1 MTNKSNSLL
10 SYKPPRIAIVLMTI
24 SIGLWY
30 FSPPHT
36 LLHIPYKLIAS
47 VGIIFGFT
55 VMTWA
60 WLQFRKSDTA
70 VCPTAITSRIVTN
83 GAYKYSQNPMYL
95 GFLFMLTGASF
106 LMGTI
111 PSMLAPIVFF
121 IIIDKVFIP
130 YEEEKLLSD
139 FGDVYS
145 KYQMVTRRWL

>member
-1 MTNKSNSLL
+1 MNKLISFR
-10 SYKPPRIAIVLMTI
+10 PPRIAIVLITI

-30 FSPPHT
+30 FSPPQT
-36 LLHIPYKLIAS
+36 LLHIPYKWIAGVS
-47 VGIIFGFT
+47 IVFGFA

-70 VCPTAITSRIVTN
+70 VCPTSITSRIVTN
-83 GAYKYSQNPMYL
+83 GAYRYSQNPMYL
-95 GFLFMLTGASF
+95 GMLFMLTGASF

-111 PSMLAPIVFF
+111 PSMLAPIGFF
-121 IIIDKVFIP
+121 IIIERVFIP
-130 YEEEKLLSD
+130 YEEEKLLSV

>member
-1 MTNKSNSLL
+1 MSKLL
-10 SYKPPRIAIVLMTI
+10 SYRPPRIAIVLMTI
-24 SIGLWY
+24 SIGLWS
-30 FSPPHT
+30 FSPPQT
-36 LLHIPYKLIAS
+36 LLHIPYQLIAGVS
-47 VGIIFGFT
+47 IVFGFT

-70 VCPTAITSRIVTN
+70 VCPTSITSRIVTN

-95 GFLFMLTGASF
+95 GMLIMLTGASF

-111 PSMLAPIVFF
+111 PSMLAPIGFF

-145 KYQMVTRRWL
+145 KYQMATRRWL

>member
-1 MTNKSNSLL
+1 MSKLL
-10 SYKPPRIAIVLMTI
+10 SYRPPRIAIVLMTI

-36 LLHIPYKLIAS
+36 LLHIPYKWIAGVS
-47 VGIIFGFT
+47 IIFGFT

-70 VCPTAITSRIVTN
+70 VCPTSKTSLIVTD

-95 GFLFMLTGASF
+95 GMLIMLTGASL

-111 PSMLAPIVFF
+111 PSMFAPIGFF

-130 YEEEKLLSD
+130 YEEKKLLSD

>member
-1 MTNKSNSLL
+1 MSKLL

-30 FSPPHT
+30 FSPPQT
-36 LLHIPYKLIAS
+36 LLHIPYKLIAGVS
-47 VGIIFGFT
+47 IVIGFT

-70 VCPTAITSRIVTN
+70 VCPTSKSSLIVTH
-83 GAYKYSQNPMYL
+83 GVYKYSRNPMYL
-95 GFLFMLTGASF
+95 GMLIMLTGASL

-111 PSMLAPIVFF
+111 PAMFAPIGFF
-121 IIIDKVFIP
+121 IIIDKVFVP
-130 YEEEKLLSD
+130 FEEEKLLSF

-145 KYQMVTRRWL
+145 TYFAQTRRWL

>member
-1 MTNKSNSLL
+1 MSKLL
-10 SYKPPRIAIVLMTI
+10 SYKPPRIAMVLMTI

-30 FSPPHT
+30 FSRPLT
-36 LLHIPYKLIAS
+36 LLYIPYKLIAGVS
-47 VGIIFGFT
+47 IVFGFT
-55 VMTWA
+55 VLTWA

-70 VCPTAITSRIVTN
+70 VCPTSITSRIVTN
-83 GAYKYSQNPMYL
+83 GVYKYSQNPMYL
-95 GFLFMLTGASF
+95 GMLFMLTGASF

-111 PSMLAPIVFF
+111 HSMIAPMGFF

>member
-1 MTNKSNSLL
+1 MSKLL
-10 SYKPPRIAIVLMTI
+10 SYRPPRIAIVLMTI
-24 SIGLWY
+24 SIGLWS
-30 FSPPHT
+30 FSPPQT
-36 LLHIPYKLIAS
+36 LLHIPYKLIAGVS
-47 VGIIFGFT
+47 IVLGFA

-70 VCPTAITSRIVTN
+70 VCPTSITSRIVTN

-95 GFLFMLTGASF
+95 GMLIMLTGVSF

-111 PSMLAPIVFF
+111 PSMLAPIGFF
-121 IIIDKVFIP
+121 VIIDKVFIP

-145 KYQMVTRRWL
+145 KYKMVTRRWL

>member
-1 MTNKSNSLL
+1 MSKLISFR
-10 SYKPPRIAIVLMTI
+10 PPRIAIVLMTI

-30 FSPPHT
+30 FSPPQT
-36 LLHIPYKLIAS
+36 LLYIPYKWIAGLS
-47 VGIIFGFT
+47 IVFGFA

-60 WLQFRKSDTA
+60 WLQFRKSNTA
-70 VCPTAITSRIVTN
+70 VCPTSKTSLIVTN

-95 GFLFMLTGASF
+95 GMLCMLTGVSF

-111 PSMLAPIVFF
+111 PAMFAPIGFF
-121 IIIDKVFIP
+121 IVIDRVFIP

-145 KYQMVTRRWL
+145 KYQMVTGRWI

>member
-1 MTNKSNSLL
+1 MSKLL
-10 SYKPPRIAIVLMTI
+10 SYRPPRIAIVLTTI

-30 FSPPHT
+30 FSPPQT
-36 LLHIPYKLIAS
+36 LLHIPNKLIAG
-47 VGIIFGFT
+47 VIIIFGFM

-70 VCPTAITSRIVTN
+70 VCPTSKSSLIVTR
-83 GAYKYSQNPMYL
+83 GVYKYSRNPMYL
-95 GFLFMLTGASF
+95 GMLIMLTGTSF

-111 PSMLAPIVFF
+111 PSMFAPIGFF
-121 IIIDKVFIP
+121 IIIDKVFVP
-130 YEEEKLLSD
+130 YEEEKLLSA

>member
-1 MTNKSNSLL
+1 MSKLL
-10 SYKPPRIAIVLMTI
+10 SYRPPRIAIVLMTI
-24 SIGLWY
+24 SIGLWS
-30 FSPPHT
+30 FSPPQT
-36 LLHIPYKLIAS
+36 LLHIPYQLIAGVS
-47 VGIIFGFT
+47 IVFGFT

-60 WLQFRKSDTA
+60 WLQSTS
-70 VCPTAITSRIVTN
+70 ITSRIVTN

-95 GFLFMLTGASF
+95 GMLIMLTGASF

-111 PSMLAPIVFF
+111 PSMLAPIGFF

-145 KYQMVTRRWL
+145 KYQMATRRWL